1 MENMLVV
8 IFDTAP
14 QALKGVIDL
23 NALHRAGDI
32 ILYSTAVIT
41 KEPSGRVSIKQASER
56 EMNGAPLG
64 FLAGTLVG
72 TLGGPI
78 GLAIGASIGG
88 LAGLIFDLAKTGVS
102 ATFLKA
108 SSQDLAPGKTALL
121 AEINETVEAPVD
133 MRLVKLGGHISRRP
147 RSEFV
152 DDQVIDELDAINT
165 ELN

>member
-56 EMNGAPLG
+56 EMNAAPLG

-102 ATFLKA
+102 ATFLKEA
-108 SSQDLAPGKTALL
+108 SQALAPGQTALL
-121 AEINETVEAPVD
+121 AEIDEVAQDSVD
-133 MRLVKLGGHISRRP
+133 SKLVKLGGHISRRP

-152 DDQVIDELDAINT
+152 EDQMLDELDAIKA